1 LVELFQVRVTEC
13 CDDTVPVPFRD
24 WTVGEFDALLVKDRV
39 PEAAPLAC
47 GVKVT
52 AKEADEPAAMVVGNE
67 MPDRTNSLFV
77 MLADETVTAA
87 PVAFRLP
94 LSEELAPTTTF
105 PKLSVAGET
114 AN

>member
-1 LVELFQVRVTEC
+1 
-13 CDDTVPVPFRD
+13 VPVPVSD
-24 WTVGEFDALLVKDRV
+24 WTVGEFVALLVKDRL
-39 PEAAPLAC
+39 PEAAPLAW

-52 AKEADEPAAMVVGNE
+52 VKEADEPAPMVAGSE
-67 MPDRTNSLFV
+67 IPESTNSLFV

-87 PVAFRLP
+87 PVAFSVP
-94 LSEELAPTTTF
+94 LSEELVPTTTF